1 MKFIYDD
8 QGRLSEITF
17 AENDNQEVICKM
29 IENMQKNVCDAQKN
43 YSEQYFNAQKNYSE
57 QYFNAQRNLFQ
68 LSMVGNIPQIPM
80 Q

>member
-1 MKFIYDD
+1 MKLIYDD

-17 AENDNQEVICKM
+17 AENDNQEAICKM
-29 IENMQKNVCDAQKN
+29 IENMQKNACDIQKN

-68 LSMVGNIPQIPM
+68 LSMVNNIPIQ
-80 Q
+80 

>member
-29 IENMQKNVCDAQKN
+29 IENMQKNACDTQNNSSEQYFNDQKN
-43 YSEQYFNAQKNYSE
+43 YSEQ
-57 QYFNAQRNLFQ
+57 NLLQ
-68 LSMVGNIPQIPM
+68 LSTIGCNVPQIP
-80 Q
+80 QS